1 MIGTDANTGKPL
13 EGLAHLRQSIAD
25 ILTTPLGSRVM
36 RRTYGSLLMQLID
49 QPFTSTTAVRLYAS
63 VAEALM
69 RWEPRVRVLR
79 VSLDRGSAAGQFT
92 LTLDAVRTDIAQPNA
107 LQQFSIPLATQQAAA

>member
-1 MIGTDANTGKPL
+1 MIGTDATTGKPL
-13 EGLAHLRQSIAD
+13 EGLAHLRQSITD

-49 QPFTSTTAVRLYAS
+49 QPFNGATAVRLYAS

-69 RWEPRVRVLR
+69 RWEPRIRVLR
-79 VSLDRGSAAGQFT
+79 IGLAGPDSDQRFT
-92 LTLDAVRTDIAQPNA
+92 LTLDAVRTDIATPNT
-107 LQQFSIPLATQQAAA
+107 LQQFSIPLITQQAA

>member
-1 MIGTDANTGKPL
+1 MIGTDATTGKPL
-13 EGLAHLRQSIAD
+13 DGLAHLRQSIAD

-49 QPFTSTTAVRLYAS
+49 QPFTGTTAVRLYSS

-69 RWEPRVRVLR
+69 RWEPRIRVLR
-79 VSLDRGSAAGQFT
+79 VGLERGADTGAFT
-92 LTLDAVRTDIAQPNA
+92 LNLDAVRLDTATPNT
-107 LQQFSIPLATQQAAA
+107 LQQFSIPFQQAAA

>member
-13 EGLAHLRQSIAD
+13 AGLDHLRQSIAD

-49 QPFTSTTAVRLYAS
+49 QPFTGATAVRLYAS

-69 RWEPRVRVLR
+69 RWEPRIRVMR
-79 VSLDRGSAAGQFT
+79 VGLTGPESGKYT
-92 LTLDAVRTDIAQPNA
+92 LTVDAQRTDIAAPNT
-107 LQQFSIPLATQQAAA
+107 LQQFSIPLITQQAAA